1 VAGRPFD
8 ELRARVVT
16 WPPLRLARLRCER
29 GSVDVVQAIGSLKT
43 GGHGMKIIG
52 MDIHR
57 SFAQVA
63 ILDDGKITKQLRVEL
78 THEPPRVS
86 RRLLIL

>member
-1 VAGRPFD
+1 
-8 ELRARVVT
+8 
-16 WPPLRLARLRCER
+16 
-29 GSVDVVQAIGSLKT
+29 
-43 GGHGMKIIG
+43 MKIIG